1 MTTFQEFLNK
11 VKEKE
16 NKKVKIAVVEVE
28 GIGEIEF
35 QRPNESELLRYNN
48 EIMKCYKGTLKDK
61 DNISMENMDMEGM
74 ALNASELIYN
84 SCSFFKEKE
93 LRDMYKEYEFI
104 KLPLVILGITEVL
117 KIATTINAIF
127 KGLEVKKE
135 TEEEIKNS

>member
-117 KIATTINAIF
+117 RIANTINAIF

>member
-61 DNISMENMDMEGM
+61 DNISMGNMDTERM

-104 KLPLVILGITEVL
+104 KLPLIILGITEVL
-117 KIATTINAIF
+117 RIATTINAIF

>member
-104 KLPLVILGITEVL
+104 KLPLIILGITEVL
-117 KIATTINAIF
+117 RIATTINAIF

>member
-11 VKEKE
+11 VREKE

-48 EIMKCYKGTLKDK
+48 EIMKCYKGTFKDK
-61 DNISMENMDMEGM
+61 DNMSMENMDMEGM

-117 KIATTINAIF
+117 RIATTINAIF

-135 TEEEIKNS
+135 TEEKIKNS

>member
-1 MTTFQEFLNK
+1 MTTLQEFLNK
-11 VKEKE
+11 IREKE
-16 NKKVKIAVVEVE
+16 AKKVKITKIEIKE
-28 GIGEIEF
+28 IGEVEF

-48 EIMKCYKGTLKDK
+48 EMMKCYKGTLKDK
-61 DNISMENMDMEGM
+61 DNISMENMDIEGM

-84 SCSFFKEKE
+84 SCSFFREKE

-104 KLPLVILGITEVL
+104 EIPLIILGTTEVL
-117 KIATTINAIF
+117 RIANSINAIF

>member
-1 MTTFQEFLNK
+1 MTTLQEFLNK
-11 VKEKE
+11 VREKE
-16 NKKVKIAVVEVE
+16 AKKVKIAKIEIKE
-28 GIGEIEF
+28 IGEVEF

-48 EIMKCYKGTLKDK
+48 EMMKCYKGTLKD
-61 DNISMENMDMEGM
+61 NISMENMDIEGM

-84 SCSFFKEKE
+84 SCSFFREKE

-104 KLPLVILGITEVL
+104 EIPLIILGTTEVL
-117 KIATTINAIF
+117 RIANSINAIF

>member
-1 MTTFQEFLNK
+1 MTTLQEFLNR
-11 VKEKE
+11 VREKE
-16 NKKVKIAVVEVE
+16 AKKVKITKIEIKE
-28 GIGEIEF
+28 IGEVEF

-48 EIMKCYKGTLKDK
+48 EMMKCYKGTLKDK
-61 DNISMENMDMEGM
+61 DNISMENMDIEGM

-84 SCSFFKEKE
+84 SCSFFREKE

-104 KLPLVILGITEVL
+104 EIPLIILGTTEVL
-117 KIATTINAIF
+117 RIANSINTIF

>member
-16 NKKVKIAVVEVE
+16 NKKVRIAVVKVE

-117 KIATTINAIF
+117 RIATTINAIF

>member
-11 VKEKE
+11 VREKE

-61 DNISMENMDMEGM
+61 DNISMGNMDMEGM

-117 KIATTINAIF
+117 RIATTINAIF

-135 TEEEIKNS
+135 TEEKIKNS

>member
-11 VKEKE
+11 VREKE

-117 KIATTINAIF
+117 RIATTINAIF

>member
-117 KIATTINAIF
+117 RIATTINAIF

>member
-1 MTTFQEFLNK
+1 MLTLQEFLNK
-11 VKEKE
+11 VREKE
-16 NKKVKIAVVEVE
+16 ENKVKIAKIEIK
-28 GIGEIEF
+28 GIGEVEI
-35 QRPNESELLRYNN
+35 QRPKESELLRYNN
-48 EIMKCYKGTLKDK
+48 EMLKCYKGTLKEK

-74 ALNASELIYN
+74 ALNASELIYH

-104 KLPLVILGITEVL
+104 EIPLIILGTTEVL
-117 KIATTINAIF
+117 RIANSINAIF

>member
-16 NKKVKIAVVEVE
+16 NKKVRIAVVKVE

-117 KIATTINAIF
+117 RIANTINAIF

>member
-1 MTTFQEFLNK
+1 MVTLQEFLNK

-16 NKKVKIAVVEVE
+16 ENKVKIAKIEIKE
-28 GIGEIEF
+28 IGEVEF
-35 QRPNESELLRYNN
+35 QRPKESELLRYNN
-48 EIMKCYKGTLKDK
+48 EMMRCYKGTLKDK

-84 SCSFFKEKE
+84 SCSFFREKE
-93 LRDMYKEYEFI
+93 LRDMYKEYRFPEI
-104 KLPLVILGITEVL
+104 PLIILGTTEVL
-117 KIATTINAIF
+117 RIANSINAIF